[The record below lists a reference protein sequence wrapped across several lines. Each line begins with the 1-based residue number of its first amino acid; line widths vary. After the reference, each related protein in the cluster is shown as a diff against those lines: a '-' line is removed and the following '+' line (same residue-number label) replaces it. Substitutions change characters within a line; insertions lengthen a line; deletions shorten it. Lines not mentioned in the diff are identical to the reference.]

1 MDNWAW
7 LQKWVNPINKND
19 HIKSRNK
26 DIQKKVQKGF
36 GLFYLLL
43 RRIHSSQHIK
53 YWAKTCAIH
62 ISWTAVL

>member
-7 LQKWVNPINKND
+7 LQKWGKPINKND

-36 GLFYLLL
+36 GLFLFITQAHPQFTTY
-43 RRIHSSQHIK
+43 Q
-53 YWAKTCAIH
+53 
-62 ISWTAVL
+62 VLS